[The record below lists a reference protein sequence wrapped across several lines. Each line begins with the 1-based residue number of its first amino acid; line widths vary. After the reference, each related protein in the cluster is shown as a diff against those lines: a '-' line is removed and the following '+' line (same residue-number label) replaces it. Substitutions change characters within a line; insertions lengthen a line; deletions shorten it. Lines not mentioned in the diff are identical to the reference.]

1 MTTPSPAE
9 PKRPVPQAVPA
20 DTAAE
25 GDYEELDIPI
35 DEIDPDPEQPRQ
47 YFDEVE
53 EQALADSIAADGQQN
68 AGTAYRDPE
77 TGRYPLLK
85 GERRWRA
92 HRRLGKK
99 TMRVKVLKEVPDEA
113 RRSRLRLLDNELHKT
128 LSRLEKGFAWDSHM
142 TLVGCTASALAQTLG
157 TSVSTV
163 TRAIKDAQRLCP
175 DLKER
180 FRAGTLPPDIAEEF
194 LTLPHDAQLAIANQY
209 PGTLKTK
216 AEVRAA
222 VRSFKNGKGT
232 AAGATAAFTCEESG
246 VRIAVTWTAAA
257 SGAGSG
263 PSLAAAENALK
274 ILLKDLRD
282 QGHRGLE
289 KFKDFL
295 TKKARAAKKAE
306 ELAAAQHEL
315 ARHAGACG
323 NGGN

>member
-9 PKRPVPQAVPA
+9 PRRPVPQAVPA
-20 DTAAE
+20 VPAAE

-35 DEIDPDPEQPRQ
+35 ALIDPDPEQPRQ
-47 YFDEVE
+47 YFDEAE
-53 EQALADSIAADGQQN
+53 DQALVDSIDADGQQN
-68 AGTAYRDPE
+68 AGTAYRDPQ
-77 TGRYPLLK
+77 TGRYRLLA

-92 HRRLGKK
+92 LRRLSKK
-99 TMRVKVLKEVPDEA
+99 TMRVRVLKEVPDEA
-113 RRSRLRLLDNELHKT
+113 RRSRLRLLDNELSKP

-142 TLVGCTASALAQTLG
+142 RLVGCTASALAQTLG

-175 DLKER
+175 ALKER
-180 FRAGTLPPDIAEEF
+180 FRAGTLPPDIAEEL
-194 LTLPHDAQLAIANQY
+194 LTLPGDAQLAIAHQY
-209 PGTLKTK
+209 PGTLKSK
-216 AEVRAA
+216 AEVKAA

-232 AAGATAAFTCEESG
+232 AAGGTPGFTCEESG

-257 SGAGSG
+257 SEAGSG

-274 ILLKDLRD
+274 IVLKDLRE

-295 TKKARAAKKAE
+295 GKKARAARKAE

-315 ARHAGACG
+315 ARHAGTCG